1 MLKQYVYPKKKS
13 ITWTLIIKMLSTL
26 LGIFIPTILAHIIDD
41 VVPRGDRNGV
51 ILFGSLM
58 ILVAILQW
66 WTGIKS
72 NRMAAKISS
81 DSIQEIRKDLFDR
94 SIRLSAR
101 QIDKMGVSSIESRLT
116 SDTYTVHNFLGT
128 ALRMGSRSIMLF
140 VGGVLFCVILSPKLS
155 LVLLAIILPIFTI
168 IRLIFNKTQPLWKEL
183 QNRYDSLVQVIRE
196 SIRGIKVSKA
206 LNKIE
211 DEKEKFY
218 KSSDAAR
225 QTSIKATDTMA
236 MTSPLVNTVLYCGL
250 AVVILYGGR
259 LVQAQQLKVG
269 TIIAFMSYFMQIT
282 HSLFMLNW
290 MFNIYSRAMTSI
302 KRIEEVIFMPIDS
315 NQIVENE
322 IELPESNLDVPE
334 IEFRNVSFAY
344 DGKKN
349 SVENVSFKLYPGQS
363 LGIMGATGSGKST
376 IIRLLLRQYDVDS
389 GEILIRG
396 VNIKNISHSELNKS
410 FGSVFQKDF
419 LFKGSI
425 KANIDFGRN
434 LDNTQLEE
442 AILNAQASEFIDT
455 KEDRLDHA
463 LASKG
468 VNLSGGQQQRVLIS
482 RAFATKPEIL
492 ILDDSSSALDFKTD
506 SKLRQAIDEK
516 FSKSTSIIV
525 AQRISSVLSCDE
537 IMFLENGK
545 ILAKGNH
552 EYMLENCVPYK
563 EIVDMQIGELE

>member
-1 MLKQYVYPKKKS
+1 MLNKYVYPKKKN
-13 ITWTLIIKMLSTL
+13 IILTLIIKMIST
-26 LGIFIPTILAHIIDD
+26 IFGVLIPTILAYIIDD
-41 VVPRGDRNGV
+41 IVPKGDRNGV
-51 ILFGSLM
+51 IIFGSLM
-58 ILVAILQW
+58 IIVALLEW
-66 WTGIKS
+66 FLGIKS

-101 QIDKMGVSSIESRLT
+101 QIDKLGVSSIESRLT

-140 VGGVLFCVILSPKLS
+140 LGGVIFCVILSPRLS
-155 LVLLAIILPIFTI
+155 LILLFIILPIFTI
-168 IRLIFNKTQPLWKEL
+168 IRVIFNKTQPLWRKL
-183 QNRYDSLVQVIRE
+183 QKRYDAMVQVIRE

-206 LNKIE
+206 LNRID
-211 DEKEKFY
+211 DEKEKFFN
-218 KSSDAAR
+218 SSDAAR
-225 QTSIKATDTMA
+225 QTSIKVTDTMA
-236 MTSPLVNTVLYCGL
+236 MTSPLVNIVLYCGL
-250 AVVILYGGR
+250 ALVILYGGK
-259 LVQAQQLKVG
+259 LVEVNQLKVG

-302 KRIEEVIFMPIDS
+302 KRIEEIIFMPIDD
-315 NQIVENE
+315 NQIVENP
-322 IELPESNLDVPE
+322 IELPECNNGVPE
-334 IEFRNVSFAY
+334 IEFKNVSFAY
-344 DGKKN
+344 EDN
-349 SVENVSFKLYPGQS
+349 NYALQNISFKIYRGES

-376 IIRLLLRQYDVDS
+376 IIRLLLRQYDVNS
-389 GEILIRG
+389 GEILVRG
-396 VNIKNISHSELNKS
+396 VNIKNIKHSQLNNL

-434 LDNTQLEE
+434 LNNMQLEE
-442 AILNAQASEFIDT
+442 AILNAQAREFIDA
-455 KEDRLDHA
+455 KDDRLDHA

-468 VNLSGGQQQRVLIS
+468 VNLSGGQQQRVLLS
-482 RAFATKPEIL
+482 RAFASNPEIL

-506 SKLRQAIDEK
+506 SKLRQAIDEN

-525 AQRISSVLSCDE
+525 AQRISSVISCDE

-545 ILAKGNH
+545 ILSKGNH
-552 EYMLENCVPYK
+552 EYMLEYCVPYK
-563 EIVDMQIGELE
+563 EIADMQIGELE